1 MKKIKIGIVMLL
13 GAMLLSG
20 CSVGKKNI
28 SISPYIL
35 IDVSGLSG
43 RAGAVTSLTS
53 SLTVM

>member
-43 RAGAVTSLTS
+43 YGGHI
-53 SLTVM
+53 